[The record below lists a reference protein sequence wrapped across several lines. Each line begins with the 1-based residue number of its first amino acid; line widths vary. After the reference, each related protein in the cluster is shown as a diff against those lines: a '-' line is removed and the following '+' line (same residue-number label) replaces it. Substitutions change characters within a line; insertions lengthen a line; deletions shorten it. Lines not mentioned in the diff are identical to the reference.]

1 MRLTYSRILTKV
13 MKLSRAAMKI
23 QWLSAAYLLNF
34 PRLGGRTIGS
44 TSASGADYPGSSP
57 GLPANLLES
66 VAQAP
71 SSRQILRNLENHVL
85 GFEDLL

>member
-1 MRLTYSRILTKV
+1 
-13 MKLSRAAMKI
+13 
-23 QWLSAAYLLNF
+23 
-34 PRLGGRTIGS
+34 
-44 TSASGADYPGSSP
+44 
-57 GLPANLLES
+57 